1 MAVSTESLQVS
12 RVIVPSI
19 PVNVVN
25 VKLTDMD
32 WFEVT
37 VLAVI
42 LLVCCVRIPAVD
54 NVSAV
59 DGITSVFAFKG

>member
-1 MAVSTESLQVS
+1 MAVSTKSLQVS

-32 WFEVT
+32 WFEVA

-42 LLVCCVRIPAVD
+42 FFMD
-54 NVSAV
+54 
-59 DGITSVFAFKG
+59 

>member
-1 MAVSTESLQVS
+1 MAVSAESLQVS

-25 VKLTDMD
+25 VQLTGVS
-32 WFEVT
+32 WLELA
-37 VLAVI
+37 VLAII